1 MACKKCIMKASDSI
15 HLLQKQCIKYGET
28 LYNLVTLLFEVIL
41 LLMSVI
47 RVKYS
52 DNLCLLPISAT
63 RNDIFNMDSQ
73 FLCEF
78 LFSA

>member
-1 MACKKCIMKASDSI
+1 MKASDSI

-28 LYNLVTLLFEVIL
+28 LYNLVTLLFKVIL

-52 DNLCLLPISAT
+52 DNLCLLQYQLLEMTHLIWIVNFFA
-63 RNDIFNMDSQ
+63 NF
-73 FLCEF
+73 
-78 LFSA
+78 FSLHRFDV